1 MNKQLQNRITWS
13 SLIIASSIFVM
24 IFIRLWGVLEPVE
37 KTLLDQK
44 FRIFRQMPEHPRVTL
59 IMIDRQSLDKF
70 RQNHGVYWPWPR
82 EIYGI
87 VHNYLTAKEA
97 SLVVYDILFDQ
108 PDFDRDGNPGSRSDG
123 YFSQIMG
130 TYQNAVLAVQ
140 TNQNPA
146 PYTASAEMRPFLL
159 AGACGSQTYFDI
171 SNTPIP
177 LFLDAAAGLGS
188 VAIPSHNESLIRSV
202 PLFFPVD
209 EGYSLPSL
217 GMAAYLHYQQ
227 KQGVNFECTPRSL
240 RVGSSATPL
249 QKNGN
254 YLINWYGKGGVDQGT
269 FSALSFYSVF
279 EAALQF
285 QQHGYSRNDSLIQ
298 IEDQIVF
305 IGANAAGLA
314 DIKSTPMSP
323 LEPFPG
329 VEIHATVTQNLLGA
343 DFITSPPA
351 WLQILVLVLII
362 VSIALCVFWLPSHFN
377 ILFSVFAVAGV
388 LATGLALFGLYRLW
402 LPTAEFTLVAL
413 FTLTTA
419 FIVKYVSEDAQ
430 KKEIRNAFSL
440 YLQKELVEQIIHKPE
455 LLRLGGQKKEL
466 TVLFSDLAGF
476 TSLSENTAP
485 EELVTFL
492 NQYLNEMTEIIFQH
506 KGTLD
511 KFIGDA
517 IMAFWGAPVPEEDH
531 AYLAC
536 ACALQMEQKMKELQA
551 RWQAAGK
558 PAPHV
563 RYGINT
569 GEMVVGNMGSD
580 SRFNYT
586 VVGDNVNLAAR
597 LEPAN
602 KDFDTQILISEH
614 TQKRVD
620 SRLLTRQAALLS
632 AKGKNKPIRVFEL
645 LCRRDAPQAQI
656 WLPFVEIYEKALM
669 AYYSRNWKEA
679 ELLFGKALQLMPNDV
694 LSQYYLQQSIHFK
707 QHPPDSDWNGG
718 YQQTQK

>member
-1 MNKQLQNRITWS
+1 MMV
-13 SLIIASSIFVM
+13 LIRM
-24 IFIRLWGVLEPVE
+24 GGLLEPVE

-44 FRIFRQMPEHPRVTL
+44 FRIFRQVPEQPRITL

-70 RQNHGVYWPWPR
+70 SQNHGVYWPWPR
-82 EIYGI
+82 EVYGI
-87 VHNYLTAKEA
+87 VHNYLTAKQA
-97 SLVVYDILFDQ
+97 SLVVYDIFFDQ
-108 PDFDRDGNPGSRSDG
+108 PDFDRNGHPGSQSDA
-123 YFSQIMG
+123 YFSQILG
-130 TYQNAVLAVQ
+130 THQNAVLAVQ
-140 TNQNPA
+140 TNASPA
-146 PYTASAEMRPFLL
+146 PYSPGAEMQPFLL
-159 AGACGSQTYFDI
+159 ADACAMQSYDI
-171 SNTPIP
+171 SNAPIP
-177 LFLDAAAGLGS
+177 VFLGAAAGLGS

-202 PLFFPVD
+202 PLFFSVD
-209 EGYSLPSL
+209 EGYALPSL
-217 GMAAYLHYQQ
+217 GMAAYLHYKQ
-227 KQGVNFECTPRSL
+227 KQGVAIECTPRSVMMDSL
-240 RVGSSATPL
+240 AVPL
-249 QKNGN
+249 QSDGK
-254 YLINWYGKGGVDQGT
+254 YLINWYGKGGVDDGT
-269 FSALSFYSVF
+269 FPTLPFYSVF

-285 QQHGYSRNDSLIQ
+285 QQQGYSRNDSLIQ
-298 IEDQIVF
+298 FQDNIVF

-329 VEIHATVTQNLLGA
+329 VEIHATVTQNLLNA
-343 DFITSPPA
+343 DYVTLTPA
-351 WLQILVLVLII
+351 WQQVLVLVLII
-362 VSIALCVFWLPSHFN
+362 VCITTIVFWLPSQFN
-377 ILFSVFAVAGV
+377 IMFSVLAAAGV
-388 LATGLALFGLYRLW
+388 LITGLAAFGLYRIW
-402 LPTAEFTLVAL
+402 LPTAEFTLAAL
-413 FTLTTA
+413 FTLTIA
-419 FIVKYVSEDAQ
+419 FIAKYLSEDAQ

-440 YLQKELVEQIIHKPE
+440 YLQKELVEQIIDKPE
-455 LLRLGGQKKEL
+455 LLKLGGQKKEL

-476 TSLSENTAP
+476 TTLSENTPP

-531 AYLAC
+531 AHLAC
-536 ACALQMEQKMKELQA
+536 ACALQMEHKMKELQK
-551 RWQAAGK
+551 RWQAANK

-602 KDFDTQILISEH
+602 KDFGTQILISEN
-614 TQKRVD
+614 TQKRVR
-620 SRLLTRQAALLS
+620 SKLLTRQTALLS
-632 AKGKNKPIRVFEL
+632 VKGKSKPIRVFEL
-645 LCRRDAPQAQI
+645 LCERDAPIAGT
-656 WLPFVEIYEKALM
+656 WLPFVEIYEKAL
-669 AYYSRNWKEA
+669 AGYYSRNWMEA
-679 ELLFGKALQLMPNDV
+679 ESLFGEALQLMPDDV

-707 QHPPDSDWNGG
+707 QNPPDTSWDGG